1 MDNINI
7 TKLIDEVLL
16 ELEKGKVEAD
26 IFLYMKVN
34 IEDSNEFIPKLNLNN
49 KELLYSKII
58 EYVYKFKDS
67 KRFLNSDEQE
77 LYIKRIIALLFVD
90 MSVNDFNEP
99 IAYVQRKIDFI
110 NNKNFLEDKAIL
122 SNYFEGKIIFETN
135 PYGKET
141 PYSFDPTIV
150 DDNNSYVLPTISY
163 GISND
168 VCYIYAIQDYN
179 EHVKTKHHDKIKRKL
194 YKINSGVY
202 DNESLEYKEY
212 KEGKSEY
219 YPENISDVPPSFV
232 LSLTLFLN
240 EIYKKGITKVKV
252 IPYLPI
258 RYNNEIKVIAK
269 KVIKEGKKQNLTE
282 EEKRK
287 MFLELVNDY
296 RHIQSNIT
304 EKFIRCFYRMN
315 HHFENVAIT
324 SLPMELDD
332 SLHISLSSFENS
344 NNEILNDIIKES
356 NKNLSK

>member
-7 TKLIDEVLL
+7 TKLIDEVIL
-16 ELEKGKVEAD
+16 EIEKGKVDAD
-26 IFLYMKVN
+26 IILYMKVN
-34 IEDSNEFIPKLNLNN
+34 IENSNEFIPRLNLNN

-58 EYVYKFKDS
+58 EYVSKFKNS

-90 MSVNDFNEP
+90 MSISDFNEP
-99 IAYVQRKIDFI
+99 ISYVRRKIDFI
-110 NNKNFLEDKAIL
+110 NNKNFLEDKIIT
-122 SNYFEGKIIFETN
+122 SDYFEGKIIIETN

-163 GISND
+163 GISD
-168 VCYIYAIQDYN
+168 GVCYIYAIQDYN
-179 EHVKTKHHDKIKRKL
+179 QHVKTKHHDKIKRKL

-219 YPENISDVPPSFV
+219 YPENISDVPPSFI

-240 EIYKKGITKVKV
+240 EIYNSGITKVKV

-258 RYNNEIKVIAK
+258 RYNNKIKVIARKVMKEAK
-269 KVIKEGKKQNLTE
+269 KKNLSE
-282 EEKRK
+282 IEKRN
-287 MFLELVNDY
+287 MFLDLVNEY

-315 HHFENVAIT
+315 YHFPNVSIT

-332 SLHISLSSFENS
+332 SLYISLSSFLNS
-344 NNEILNDIIKES
+344 NNEILNDVIKES
-356 NKNLSK
+356 NKSLSK